1 MKKRVTFHQAVQDI
15 LLNVLKEFGID
26 AKKEYLNID
35 IIARKG
41 RKIIT
46 IEIETSGT
54 KDKIKKNC
62 EKCLFINPTKHIHIL
77 IDKDANTEITRFKEI
92 LNYKNVKVLT
102 YKIRERWSKQKP
114 VLSKE
119 EILKILKEIEE
130 KRIPT
135 KSKINLF
142 KKTTGRS
149 RATYFRY
156 KSLFK
161 KLKLP

>member
-1 MKKRVTFHQAVQDI
+1 
-15 LLNVLKEFGID
+15 
-26 AKKEYLNID
+26 
-35 IIARKG
+35 
-41 RKIIT
+41 
-46 IEIETSGT
+46 
-54 KDKIKKNC
+54 
-62 EKCLFINPTKHIHIL
+62 L